1 MDNSEII
8 SAIEE
13 KNGVLKVNIEQ
24 RNFECLWINDKEII
38 QKIGWWINN

>member
-1 MDNSEII
+1 MDNSEIL

-24 RNFECLWINDKEII
+24 RNFEFFMINDKEII
-38 QKIGWWINN
+38 QKFG

>member
-1 MDNSEII
+1 MDNSEIL

-24 RNFECLWINDKEII
+24 RNFEFLLINDKEII